1 MMNDLSIFLDRAKTE
16 KKSRLAVAAAAD
28 KHVLEAVRDGVEAG
42 IVEAVLVGRKTE
54 IEGLLGEIGL
64 SAGKVEIINVPDPV
78 EASARAVSLIRGGDA
93 QILMKGLVAT
103 GTLLKAVLDKDN
115 GLRSGMLL
123 SHAGIFQSPYYPK
136 LFAVTDAGMNV
147 APNFDE
153 KAGILTNVVEMFH
166 RLGEECPKVA
176 VMAAVETVNPK
187 MEPTIHASMLTQMN
201 RRGQIKGCIVDG
213 PLALDNA
220 VSKEAAEH
228 KGIAGE
234 VAGDADIILVPD
246 IESGNLLYK
255 ALNFLGGAVAAGV
268 ILGAK
273 APVVLTSRADSE
285 KSKLYSIA
293 LAATI
298 GVKA

>member
-1 MMNDLSIFLDRAKTE
+1 MLTDLSVFLVRAKTE
-16 KKSRLAVAAAAD
+16 KVSRIAVAAAAD
-28 KHVLEAVRDGVEAG
+28 IHVLEAVRDAAEAG
-42 IVEAVLVGRKTE
+42 IAEAVLFGPK
-54 IEGLLGEIGL
+54 GE
-64 SAGKVEIINVPDPV
+64 V
-78 EASARAVSLIRGGDA
+78 EAMAAKVGMDSRKIEIVDVTDPNEAAARAVGYIREGGA

-103 GTLLKAVLDKDN
+103 GVLLKAVLDKEN
-115 GLRSGMLL
+115 GLRTGMLL
-123 SHAGIFQSPYYPK
+123 SHAGLFQSPYYPK
-136 LFAVTDAGMNV
+136 IFAVTDAGMNV
-147 APNFDE
+147 APNFEE
-153 KAGILTNVVEMFH
+153 KTGILHNAVEMFH
-166 RLGEECPKVA
+166 RIGESNPKVA

-187 MEPTIHASMLTQMN
+187 MEPTVHAAMLTQMN
-201 RRGQIKGCIVDG
+201 RRGQIRGCIVDG

-220 VSKEAAEH
+220 VSRDAAEH
-228 KGIAGE
+228 KGIAGD

-273 APVVLTSRADSE
+273 APIVLTSRADSE

-298 GVKA
+298 GVKP

>member
-1 MMNDLSIFLDRAKTE
+1 MLTDLSIFLKKAKAG
-16 KKSRLAVAAAAD
+16 KKPRIAVAAAGD
-28 KHVLEAVRDGVEAG
+28 KHALEAVHDAAEAG
-42 IVEAVLVGRKTE
+42 IVESVLVGSKDE
-54 IEGLLGEIGL
+54 IERLMKEIGMD
-64 SAGKVEIINVPDPV
+64 SGKAEILNVPDPV
-78 EASARAVSLIRGGDA
+78 EASAKAVSLIRHGEA
-93 QILMKGLVAT
+93 EILMKGLVAT
-103 GTLLKAVLDKDN
+103 GSLLKAVLDKDN
-115 GLRSGMLL
+115 GLRTGMLL
-123 SHAGIFQSPYYPK
+123 SHTGLFQSSYYPK
-136 LFAVTDAGMNV
+136 LFAVTDAAMNV
-147 APNFDE
+147 APTFDE
-153 KAGILTNVVEMFH
+153 KVGILTNAVEMFH
-166 RLGEECPKVA
+166 RIGEPNPKVA
-176 VMAAVETVNPK
+176 IMAAVETVNPK

-228 KGIAGE
+228 KGISSD

-255 ALNFLGGAVAAGV
+255 ALNFLGGALAAGV

-273 APVVLTSRADSE
+273 APIVLTSRADSE
-285 KSKLYSIA
+285 LSKLYSIA